1 MFHKITKISEAI
13 PLVVPID
20 NTNGDWHVSVTS
32 IDFWN
37 GLRNLTM
44 LGEITAVNTKTNK
57 GSLYTSIMPGFY
69 NFTDMERFFKFK
81 VRKIFMLEDGV
92 VRLQLKKNTK
102 LTFNESLAKFLGFGK
117 RLVLEAGS
125 QNIVI
130 ADNPMNI
137 IPCRLFN
144 FHLSGIHGNSLNGQ
158 PSNIVKSIACPQ
170 TETGDLYRE
179 KYDHPQFME
188 LRKEKFTQLFLE
200 LKDECGD
207 LISNHGLP
215 IHVGLEFKKIS
226 S

>member
-1 MFHKITKISEAI
+1 MFHKITKIDESI
-13 PLVVPID
+13 PLVEPID
-20 NTNGDWHVSVTS
+20 NTNGDWHVGVTS

-44 LGEITAVNTKTNK
+44 LGEITVVNTNPKKKK
-57 GSLYTSIMPGFY
+57 GLLHSSIMPGFY
-69 NFTDMERFFKFK
+69 NFTDMERLFKFK

-92 VRLQLKKNTK
+92 VRLQLKKDTR
-102 LTFNESLAKFLGFGK
+102 LTFNKSLAKFLGFGK

-144 FHLSGIHGNSLNGQ
+144 FHLSGIHGDSLNGQ

-170 TETGDLYRE
+170 VDSGDLYHE
-179 KYDHPQFME
+179 KYERPQFMR
-188 LRKEKFTQLFLE
+188 LRREKFTELFLE
-200 LKDECGD
+200 IKTEKGES
-207 LISNHGLP
+207 IENYNRP
-215 IHVGLEFKKIS
+215 ILKKITP
-226 S
+226 